1 MRQLEQQQC
10 GLCGVHQDN
19 LFCGLSSEFR
29 ERLELGSTVQTFR
42 KGQTVFQQGSPAFA
56 VHCLRSGRLKLF
68 KTTRR
73 GDRQVLRL
81 LGAGD
86 IVGFRALLAEE
97 PYAASAEA
105 LTETTAC
112 LIPRPILTEMLRE
125 SPDFGM
131 QVMAKLAV
139 ELRISEDQLLSMVH
153 HTVKERAAALLLSLI
168 EIPPGTTPNGEFPL
182 TRLRRGEL
190 AQIIGTTPESF
201 SRTLRHF
208 ADRNLI
214 RLDRTD
220 IVITNRTALELIA
233 AG

>member
-1 MRQLEQQQC
+1 MRQLVSHSC
-10 GLCGVHQDN
+10 GICGAHADN
-19 LFCGLSSEFR
+19 LFCGLSPELR
-29 ERLELGSTVQTFR
+29 ERIEETSSVQTFR
-42 KGQTVFQQGSPAFA
+42 KGQIIFQQGSPAFA
-56 VHCLRSGRLKLF
+56 IHCIRTGRLKLY

-81 LGAGD
+81 LGPGD

-97 PYAASAEA
+97 PYAATAEA
-105 LTETTAC
+105 LIETTAC
-112 LIPRPILTEMLRE
+112 LIPRHVLSDLLKQ
-125 SPDFGM
+125 SPEFGM
-131 QVMAKLAV
+131 SVMAKLAV
-139 ELRISEDQLLSMVH
+139 ELRISEDQLLTMVH

-214 RLDRTD
+214 RLDRID
-220 IVITNRTALELIA
+220 IVITNRPALEQIA
-233 AG
+233 AQ